1 MTKREKGLLLGGL
14 LLVLGT
20 LMFVDRLEQEDE
32 QFQTPDT
39 LGAKSQS
46 QATRGQ
52 GSQSSG
58 MSRTLVNIELNTPR
72 NIFASLR
79 DPNQPKPKVA
89 KLSPK
94 PKTIAPSA
102 PTPPTS
108 KPVPPR
114 NTPPPPPSPNTLAIQ
129 QAQQQL
135 KQFQFLGYLTKQ
147 GEQQV
152 FLSNGQAI
160 YIMKQGETLEG
171 DIQVKS
177 IEATT
182 VVLSKHLKSIGET
195 VEATLPLTKEGSKT

>member
-1 MTKREKGLLLGGL
+1 VTKREKGLLLGGL
-14 LLVLGT
+14 LLVWGA
-20 LMFVDRLEQEDE
+20 LMFVEKLEQED
-32 QFQTPDT
+32 QQYQVPIRP
-39 LGAKSQS
+39 GAKAINSN
-46 QATRGQ
+46 TRPQ
-52 GSQSSG
+52 HARASVMSSPL
-58 MSRTLVNIELNTPR
+58 RPIELNTPR
-72 NIFASLR
+72 NIFAPLR

-89 KLSPK
+89 KLPPK
-94 PKTIAPSA
+94 PKATAPKR
-102 PTPPTS
+102 TPPKT
-108 KPVPPR
+108 KPAR
-114 NTPPPPPSPNTLAIQ
+114 ITPPKPSPNNLAIQ

-177 IEATT
+177 IEPTT

-195 VEATLPLTKEGSKT
+195 VEATLPLTKDGSKT